1 MTLQKTGKN
10 PLARAY
16 DPKKEGGGV
25 EKLLISTSLIA
36 KGNLLEVPEQESSI
50 RTTNSKRTWEIKD
63 RINWE
68 LEIKG
73 TKTN

>member
-1 MTLQKTGKN
+1 MTVQKTGKN

-36 KGNLLEVPEQESSI
+36 KRNLLEVPEQESSI
-50 RTTNSKRTWEIKD
+50 RTTNSKRTWE
-63 RINWE
+63 N
-68 LEIKG
+68 KG
-73 TKTN
+73 QNKLGTGD

>member
-1 MTLQKTGKN
+1 MTVQKTGKN

-50 RTTNSKRTWEIKD
+50 RTTKSKRTWEIKD